1 MERAASLLRA
11 GRPSANLRQESME
24 PKVNYV
30 LVGSFV
36 ALLGATL
43 LAGILWLGKT
53 DYRGVYDR
61 YEAYMQESVAG
72 LSVNSTVKYRG
83 VDVGRVK
90 AIALNQSNPKE
101 VVLTLDIASGTPIK
115 TDTVAVLETQG
126 LTGLAT
132 INLTGGSREAP
143 PLQVVKG
150 QEYPVIQTGP
160 SLFFR
165 LDEAISRLLS
175 EKGLTK
181 LLADLD
187 TVVKGAGEV
196 LDEENRLAL
205 KRTITDLSEVAQ
217 TVAAHKVQVEQSL
230 NGAARSADN
239 LVKVTTS
246 LNEQVPVLLVR
257 INKSA
262 AALRMLT
269 EELAQTSKAVGSVV
283 KDTKPEI
290 EQFSRQ
296 TLPET
301 GLLVTE
307 LRQLAGTLTRVARD
321 LEREPNVLVFGR
333 PAAPRGPGE

>member
-1 MERAASLLRA
+1 
-11 GRPSANLRQESME
+11 ME

-36 ALLGATL
+36 VLLGATV

-61 YEAYMQESVAG
+61 YEAYMRESVAG

-90 AIALNQSNPKE
+90 DIALNPDNPEE
-101 VVLTLDIASGTPIK
+101 VRLTLDITRGTPIK
-115 TDTVAVLETQG
+115 TDTRAVLETQG

-143 PLQVVKG
+143 SLEALEG
-150 QEYPVIQTGP
+150 QEYPVIKTGP

-175 EKGLTK
+175 EKGLSQ
-181 LLADLD
+181 LLVDLD
-187 TVVKGAGEV
+187 MAAKRAAEV
-196 LDEENRLAL
+196 LDEENRTAL
-205 KRTITDLSEVAQ
+205 KRTIKDLSDVAQ
-217 TVAAHKVQVEQSL
+217 SVAAHKAQMEQGL

-246 LNEQVPVLLVR
+246 LNEQIPVLLAR

-262 AALRMLT
+262 AALGTLT
-269 EELAQTSKAVGSVV
+269 EELAQTSKVVGAVVNESR
-283 KDTKPEI
+283 PELQ
-290 EQFSRQ
+290 QFSRQ

-307 LRQLAGTLTRVARD
+307 LRQLASTLTRVARD
-321 LEREPNVLVFGR
+321 LEREPNSLLFGR
-333 PAAPRGPGE
+333 TAAPRGPGE

>member
-1 MERAASLLRA
+1 
-11 GRPSANLRQESME
+11 ME
-24 PKVNYV
+24 PKVNYL

-36 ALLGATL
+36 ALLGAAL
-43 LAGILWLGKT
+43 LAGIFWLGKT

-61 YEAYMQESVAG
+61 YEASMRESVAG
-72 LSVNSTVKYRG
+72 LSVDSTVKYRG

-90 AIALNQSNPKE
+90 AIALNQSNPEE
-101 VVLTLDIASGTPIK
+101 VLLTLDILRGTPIK
-115 TDTVAVLETQG
+115 TDTIAILETQG

-132 INLTGGSREAP
+132 VNLTGGSREAP
-143 PLQVVKG
+143 PLQALAG
-150 QEYPVIQTGP
+150 QEYPVIKTGP

-181 LLADLD
+181 LLTDMD
-187 TVVKGAGEV
+187 TVAKGAAEI
-196 LDEENRLAL
+196 LDEENRTAL
-205 KRTITDLSEVAQ
+205 KRTIKDLADVAQ
-217 TVAAHKVQVEQSL
+217 TVAAHKAQMEQGL
-230 NGAARSADN
+230 NGAALSADN

-246 LNEQVPVLLVR
+246 LNEQVPVLLLR

-262 AALRMLT
+262 DALRVLT
-269 EELAQTSKAVGSVV
+269 DELAKTSKAVGSVV
-283 KDTKPEI
+283 TDTRPEL

-321 LEREPNVLVFGR
+321 LEREPNALVFGR
-333 PAAPRGPGE
+333 PPSRRGPGE

>member
-1 MERAASLLRA
+1 
-11 GRPSANLRQESME
+11 ME
-24 PKVNYV
+24 PKVNYLV
-30 LVGSFV
+30 VGSFV
-36 ALLGATL
+36 AILGAAI

-53 DYRGVYDR
+53 DYRGTYER
-61 YEAYMQESVAG
+61 YEAFMRESVAG
-72 LSVNSTVKYRG
+72 LSVDSTVKYRG

-90 AIALNQSNPKE
+90 DISLNPDNPEE
-101 VVLTLDIASGTPIK
+101 VRLTLDIVRGTPIK
-115 TDTVAVLETQG
+115 TDTVAILQTQG

-143 PLQVVKG
+143 PLQALEG
-150 QEYPVIQTGP
+150 QKYPVIQTGP

-187 TVVKGAGEV
+187 TVAKGAAEV
-196 LDEENRLAL
+196 LDEDNRAAL
-205 KRTITDLSEVAQ
+205 KHTIKDLSEVVQ
-217 TVAAHKVQVEQSL
+217 TVSAHKVQMERGLDS
-230 NGAARSADN
+230 AAQSADN
-239 LVKVTTS
+239 LVKVTVA
-246 LNEQVPVLLVR
+246 LNEQVPVLLAR

-262 AALRMLT
+262 AALRTLT

-283 KDTKPEI
+283 NETKPEL

-307 LRQLAGTLTRVARD
+307 LRQLAGTLSRVARD
-321 LEREPNVLVFGR
+321 LEREPNSLVFGR
-333 PAAPRGPGE
+333 TAPPRGPGE

>member
-1 MERAASLLRA
+1 
-11 GRPSANLRQESME
+11 ME

-36 ALLGATL
+36 ALFGAAVLGV
-43 LAGILWLGKT
+43 ILWLGKT

-61 YEAYMQESVAG
+61 YEAYMRESVAG

-90 AIALNQSNPKE
+90 EIVLSPDNPEE
-101 VVLTLDIASGTPIK
+101 VRLTLDILRGTPIK
-115 TDTVAVLETQG
+115 TDTIAVLETQG

-143 PLQVVKG
+143 PLVAQEG
-150 QEYPVIQTGP
+150 QEYPVIKTGP

-187 TVVKGAGEV
+187 TVAKSAGEV
-196 LDEENRLAL
+196 LDEENRSAL
-205 KRTITDLSEVAQ
+205 KRTIKDLAEVAQ
-217 TVAAHKVQVEQSL
+217 TVSAHKEEMSRSL
-230 NGAARSADN
+230 QAAARSADN
-239 LVKVTTS
+239 LSKMTSS
-246 LNEQVPVLLVR
+246 LNEQTPIVLAR

-262 AALRMLT
+262 AALQALA
-269 EELAQTSKAVGSVV
+269 EELSQTSKAVGAVV
-283 KDTKPEI
+283 KETKPELD
-290 EQFSRQ
+290 QFSRQ
-296 TLPET
+296 TLPEI
-301 GLLVTE
+301 GLLVAE
-307 LRQLAGTLTRVARD
+307 LRQMAGTLARVARD
-321 LEREPNVLVFGR
+321 LEREPNALVFGR
-333 PAAPRGPGE
+333 QAPPRGPGE

>member
-1 MERAASLLRA
+1 
-11 GRPSANLRQESME
+11 ME

-36 ALLGATL
+36 ALLGAAA

-61 YEAYMQESVAG
+61 YEAYMRESVAG

-90 AIALNQSNPKE
+90 DIALNPGNPEE
-101 VVLTLDIASGTPIK
+101 VRLTLDIARGTPIK
-115 TDTVAVLETQG
+115 TDTIAVLETQG

-143 PLQVVKG
+143 PLQALEG
-150 QEYPVIQTGP
+150 QEYPVIKTGP

-175 EKGLTK
+175 EKGLSK

-187 TVVKGAGEV
+187 TVAKGAAEI
-196 LDEENRLAL
+196 LDEENRSAL
-205 KRTITDLSEVAQ
+205 KRTIKDLSDVAQ
-217 TVAAHKVQVEQSL
+217 TVAAHKEQL
-230 NGAARSADN
+230 NRGLTGAAQSADN
-239 LVKVTTS
+239 LVKVTAS
-246 LNEQVPVLLVR
+246 LNEQVPVLLAR

-262 AALRMLT
+262 AALRTLT

-283 KDTKPEI
+283 KETRPEL

-307 LRQLAGTLTRVARD
+307 LRQLAGTMTRVARD
-321 LEREPNVLVFGR
+321 LEREPNALVFGR
-333 PAAPRGPGE
+333 TAPPRGPGE